1 MKRLKQGIDPRQDDS
16 VKKPV
21 REVNKQS
28 IHPSKKKTR
37 VLGRQTLG
45 ELWRDMERT
54 LLPSNVTPVPKT
66 VGTTRHGKLS
76 ADQWRTTCTIHLVYT
91 LIRLWGEETENWRHR
106 AMLENFIDLV
116 TATKLAAMRTMSEE
130 RILLFQSHMLRYLRG
145 LLDLYPGTTLSPN
158 QHLSV
163 HLTQLFR
170 RWGPTHAWRCFAFER
185 YNFKLQRIPTNMRLG
200 TSTILACN

>member
-1 MKRLKQGIDPRQDDS
+1 MKRLERGIDPRQDDNIER
-16 VKKPV
+16 PV

-37 VLGRQTLG
+37 VLGTQTLG

-54 LLPSNVTPVPKT
+54 VLPSNITPVPKT

-91 LIRLWGEETENWRHR
+91 LVRLWGNEPEDSRRR
-106 AMLENFIDLV
+106 AMLGNFMDLV

-130 RILLFQSHMLRYLRG
+130 RISLFQSHMLRYLRD

-158 QHLSV
+158 QHLSI
-163 HLTQLFR
+163 HLAQLFQ

-200 TSTILACN
+200 AATI